1 MKKSLIIAIASII
14 LFIFISEQVAVHGII
29 TQADKPL
36 NLMIIGLQTE
46 PFISLSKV
54 IHYSFEILPLLLL
67 VVVISLFFW
76 LNKRKLNAIMLMT
89 GVGLSSMLLF
99 FLKLFFKSSRPI
111 NALAT
116 ENNFSYPSG
125 HVLISIVLFGLL
137 IFFYW
142 KSFSKNKKILASIL
156 YIALIIIIAFSR
168 LYLNV
173 HWLSDIFGT
182 ITLGS
187 FCLFTTIYL
196 YNLIS
201 RRGTFKWK

>member
-1 MKKSLIIAIASII
+1 MKKSLIIAIASIT

-29 TQADKPL
+29 TQADKPI
-36 NLMIIGLQTE
+36 NLMMTGLQTE

-67 VVVISLFFW
+67 AVIISLLFW
-76 LNKRKLNAIMLMT
+76 LNKRKLNAIMLMA

-111 NALAT
+111 NALVT

-142 KSFSKNKKILASIL
+142 KSFSKSKKILASIL
-156 YIALIIIIAFSR
+156 HIALIITIAFSR

-173 HWLSDIFGT
+173 HWLSDIFGS

-201 RRGTFKWK
+201 RGGTFK

>member
-1 MKKSLIIAIASII
+1 MKKSLIIAIASVI

-29 TQADKPL
+29 TQADKPI
-36 NLMIIGLQTE
+36 NLMMTGLQTE

-67 VVVISLFFW
+67 TAIISLLFW

-111 NALAT
+111 NALVT

-142 KSFSKNKKILASIL
+142 KSFSKSKKISASIL
-156 YIALIIIIAFSR
+156 YIALIITIAFSR

-173 HWLSDIFGT
+173 HWLSDIFGS

-201 RRGTFKWK
+201 RRGTFK

>member
-201 RRGTFKWK
+201 RRGTFK

>member
-1 MKKSLIIAIASII
+1 MKKPLIIAIASVI

-29 TQADKPL
+29 TQADKPI
-36 NLMIIGLQTE
+36 NLMMTGLQTE

-67 VVVISLFFW
+67 AVLISLLFW

-89 GVGLSSMLLF
+89 GVGLSSILLF

-111 NALAT
+111 NALVT

-156 YIALIIIIAFSR
+156 YIVLIIIIAFSR

-173 HWLSDIFGT
+173 HWLSDIFGS

-187 FCLFTTIYL
+187 FCLFTTNYL

-201 RRGTFKWK
+201 RRGTFK

>member
-1 MKKSLIIAIASII
+1 MKKSLIIAIASIT

-29 TQADKPL
+29 TQADKPI
-36 NLMIIGLQTE
+36 NLMMTGLQTE

-67 VVVISLFFW
+67 AAIISLLFW

-111 NALAT
+111 NALVT

-142 KSFSKNKKILASIL
+142 KSFSKSKKILVSIP
-156 YIALIIIIAFSR
+156 YIALIITIAFSR

-173 HWLSDIFGT
+173 HWLSDIFGS

-187 FCLFTTIYL
+187 FFLFTTIYL

-201 RRGTFKWK
+201 RRGTFK